1 MASTQTQ
8 PAGKPPAAKPAKQPP
23 AQPAWGTSPGGN
35 GQVGGAYRPSGGGKH
50 TRRDLAALQ
59 YGAVADPEGHVKYCA
74 GIIAEAKASR
84 GGVTEQTGA
93 FAAAVKLNPGLNWA
107 LRRYVVAKMRR
118 ADRRLAAALEAVAKE
133 AARKAKTRQD
143 VDQHVLEELNKAK
156 GKAKAGAYRPG
167 R

>member
-8 PAGKPPAAKPAKQPP
+8 PAAKPPAAKPAKQPP
-23 AQPAWGTSPGGN
+23 AQPAWGTSPSGN

-74 GIIAEAKASR
+74 GIIA
-84 GGVTEQTGA
+84 
-93 FAAAVKLNPGLNWA
+93 
-107 LRRYVVAKMRR
+107 
-118 ADRRLAAALEAVAKE
+118 AALEAVAKE

>member
-8 PAGKPPAAKPAKQPP
+8 PTTKSTPAKPPADPT
-23 AQPAWGTSPGGN
+23 PAWGTSPGGN
-35 GQVGGAYRPSGGGKH
+35 GQVGSYRPSGGGKH
-50 TRRDLAALQ
+50 ARRDLAALQ
-59 YGAVADPEGHVKYCA
+59 YGNVADPEGHVRYCA

-93 FAAAVKLNPGLNWA
+93 FAAAVKLNGALGWS
-107 LRRYVVAKMRR
+107 LRRMVVRRMAR

-143 VDQHVLEELNKAK
+143 VDQQVLEELNKAK